1 MCNEVRAALCVI
13 VIRGIEHGSDV
24 PGCHVLSFCA
34 LRGRCVLF
42 DLVFCSIPWEN
53 SHWSQ
58 FPK

>member
-13 VIRGIEHGSDV
+13 VIRGIEYGSDV

-53 SHWSQ
+53 SH
-58 FPK
+58 